1 MGLMELKQVILVRA
15 DLKLSAGKLAAQ
27 VAHASVNCVMKS
39 DNDLVREWNSF
50 GAKKVVLK
58 VKNDAELH
66 KYEQAAK
73 DAGLKTYV
81 VSDAGLTEVPPGTE
95 TCMGIGPDK
104 EEKIDA
110 VTGGLG
116 ML

>member
-1 MGLMELKQVILVRA
+1 MELKQVILVRT
-15 DLKLSAGKLAAQ
+15 DIKLSAGKMAAQ
-27 VAHASVNCVMKS
+27 VAHAAVNCVMKS

-58 VKNDAELH
+58 VKNDGELH

-73 DAGLKTYV
+73 DAGLKTCV
-81 VSDAGLTEVPPGTE
+81 ISDAGLTEVPAGTE

-104 EEKIDA
+104 EEKIDDITSSLS
-110 VTGGLG
+110 VF
-116 ML
+116 